1 MRENPKKNP
10 LARRKN
16 KPRLINGIYIPA
28 DLLAEAQRRRI
39 EKIQREAVSQY
50 YHSLPLAT
58 RLRIR
63 LKIFIKRL
71 WTKMQKK

>member
-16 KPRLINGIYIPA
+16 KPRLINGVHISA
-28 DLLAEAQRRRI
+28 DLLVEAQKRRI
-39 EKIQREAVSQY
+39 EKIQREAVAQY
-50 YHSLPLAT
+50 YHSLPLLT
-58 RLRIR
+58 RIKIR
-63 LKIFIKRL
+63 LKILIKRL

>member
-16 KPRLINGIYIPA
+16 KPRLINGVYIPA
-28 DLLAEAQRRRI
+28 DLLAEAQKRRI
-39 EKIQREAVSQY
+39 EKIQREAVNHY
-50 YHSLPLAT
+50 YHSLSLLA
-58 RLRIR
+58 RIKIR
-63 LKIFIKRL
+63 LKILIKRL

>member
-39 EKIQREAVSQY
+39 EKIQREAAGQSY
-50 YHSLPLAT
+50 KSLPLLT
-58 RLRIR
+58 RIKIR
-63 LKIFIKRL
+63 LKILIKRL

>member
-39 EKIQREAVSQY
+39 EKIQREAESQY
-50 YHSLPLAT
+50 YHSLPLVT

-71 WTKMQKK
+71 WIKMQKK

>member
-16 KPRLINGIYIPA
+16 KPRLINGVYISA

-39 EKIQREAVSQY
+39 EKIQREAASQY
-50 YHSLPLAT
+50 YHSLPLLT
-58 RLRIR
+58 QIKIR
-63 LKIFIKRL
+63 LKILIKRL
-71 WTKMQKK
+71 WIKMQKK